1 MAKKLSNIR
10 ENSQKS
16 EYSQLAEMTERQS
29 KSQKTVKLPKR
40 QFIAIIVTFCCNCSD
55 ILVRF

>member
-29 KSQKTVKLPKR
+29 KSQKTVK
-40 QFIAIIVTFCCNCSD
+40 
-55 ILVRF
+55 